1 MKNFICF
8 SPNFDKKIRPKKQI
22 QVIVY
27 HYTGMQSKVVSLDR
41 LCDPNFKV
49 SCHYFI
55 DEDGNITKIVSEE
68 FSAWH
73 AGKSSWKNFKFL
85 NQFSV
90 GIELV
95 NPGHDFGYR
104 KFSKKQI
111 HSIKQISKKLIIKY
125 NIINSNIVGHSDIAP
140 LRKKDPGEK
149 FPWKEL
155 ANSKIGIWHKL
166 KNKELKKNRR
176 KKTNIFEKKF
186 FFKCINK
193 IGYQTRYNLKK
204 SVYENKII
212 RAFQRRF
219 RTEYISG
226 VIDKECLLIA
236 KNLSFL
242 VINKS

>member
-1 MKNFICF
+1 MNFDR
-8 SPNFDKKIRPKKQI
+8 SSLNFDKNKRLKKQI
-22 QVIVY
+22 KLIVF
-27 HYTGMQSKVVSLDR
+27 HYTGMQSKVEALKK
-41 LCDPNFKV
+41 LCNSKSKV

-55 DEDGNITKIVSEE
+55 DEIGNIVKIVPEE

-85 NQFSV
+85 NKFSI

-95 NPGHDFGYR
+95 NPGHDYGYR

-111 HSIKQISKKLIIKY
+111 HSLKKISKKIITKY
-125 NIINSNIVGHSDIAP
+125 NIIGSNIVGHSDIAP

-166 KNKELKKNRR
+166 KTKELKINRGKKINLNDR
-176 KKTNIFEKKF
+176 KIFFRYIK
-186 FFKCINK
+186 K
-193 IGYQTRYNLKK
+193 IGYQTRYDLKK
-204 SVYENKII
+204 SIYENKII
-212 RAFQRRF
+212 KAFQRRF

-226 VIDKECLLIA
+226 VIDQECLLIA